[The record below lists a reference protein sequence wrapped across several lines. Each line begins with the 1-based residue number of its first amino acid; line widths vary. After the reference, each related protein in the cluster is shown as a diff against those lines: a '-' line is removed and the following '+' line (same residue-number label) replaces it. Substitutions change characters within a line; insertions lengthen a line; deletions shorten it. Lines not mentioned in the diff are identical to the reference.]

1 MKLFFLAALL
11 AGVALAYGA
20 DIHGTL
26 ALDYNGVRAL
36 AAQILT
42 GVKS

>member
-11 AGVALAYGA
+11 AGVALVLGA
-20 DIHGTL
+20 DLHGTV

-42 GVKS
+42 GMKS